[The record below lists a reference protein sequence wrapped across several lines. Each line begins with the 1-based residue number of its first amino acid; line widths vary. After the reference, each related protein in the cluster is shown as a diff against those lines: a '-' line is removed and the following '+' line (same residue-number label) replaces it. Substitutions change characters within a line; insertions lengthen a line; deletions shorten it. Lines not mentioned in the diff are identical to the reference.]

1 MIDFHIQIQDRD
13 GGLDVSSA
21 LRYASLA
28 GIRFAGLVVPSDGD
42 FSFALAAAERARRL
56 GLYANVEVAVG
67 VELRHIPPALMGCA
81 VQEARRAGIPF
92 VMAYGESIM
101 DQVEEGTNFAAIEA
115 GVDILSHPGLLD
127 EKAAALAAEKGV
139 ALEITSNP
147 VHALTNARVAAIGL
161 HTGCLLVRGSGASS
175 ANELTT
181 RSFWP
186 FVIQG
191 AAWSPDGSLQ
201 DNLWK
206 TLRESEEQLV
216 RLLMARA

>member
-1 MIDFHIQIQDRD
+1 MIDFHIQIQAGD
-13 GGLDVSSA
+13 GGLGVSSA

-42 FSFALAAAERARRL
+42 FSFALAAGARARQL
-56 GLYANVEVAVG
+56 SLYANVEVVVG
-67 VELRHIPPALMGCA
+67 VELRHIPPALLACA
-81 VQEARRAGIPF
+81 VQDARNAGIPF
-92 VMAYGESIM
+92 IMVYGESIG

-127 EKAAALAAEKGV
+127 EKTALYAAEKGV

-147 VHALTNARVAAIGL
+147 VHALTNARVAAVGL

-175 ANELTT
+175 AKELTT

-186 FVIQG
+186 LVIQG

-206 TLRESEEQLV
+206 TLRESEECLV
-216 RLLMARA
+216 RRFMAGV